1 MTGKRLDGQV
11 ALVTGAGRGI
21 GRAVA
26 LKLAGE
32 GAAVVVS
39 ELDEGPGAETVELI
53 EAAGAAA
60 HLLAGDVTDADFGE
74 RLVDAAL
81 ERFGSVD
88 IVVNNAGA
96 IWNTTML
103 KATDEQWDSMIDL
116 HASATFRI
124 LRAAGRYFR
133 EAAKGDDGGA
143 PRRVVNISSISG
155 LYGAPT
161 EASYSAAKGAVIA
174 LTRTLAKE
182 WGRYGVRVNC
192 VAFGLIDTRLTQAVE
207 SPASIDVKGREMKVG
222 LDPGIRDAISAM
234 TPLGRAGTVEEAA
247 GAVYLFCIP
256 ESDYITGEVL
266 VCSGGLR
273 I

>member
-1 MTGKRLDGQV
+1 MTRLDGQV
-11 ALVTGAGRGI
+11 AVVTGAGRGI

-32 GAAVVVS
+32 GAAVIVS

-53 EAAGAAA
+53 QAGGGEA
-60 HLLAGDVTDADFGE
+60 HLLAGDVTEPDFGE
-74 RLVDAAL
+74 RLVDGAL
-81 ERFGSVD
+81 ERFGRID

-96 IWNTTML
+96 IWNTTIL
-103 KATDEQWDSMIDL
+103 KATDEQWHSMMDL

-133 EAAKGDDGGA
+133 EAAKSADGDV
-143 PRRVVNISSISG
+143 PRRVVNISSVSG
-155 LYGAPT
+155 LYGAAT
-161 EASYSAAKGAVIA
+161 EVSYSAAKGAVIA
-174 LTRTLAKE
+174 LTRSLAKE

-192 VAFGLIDTRLTQAVE
+192 VAFGLIDTRLTQAVD
-207 SPASIDVKGREMKVG
+207 SPVSIDVMGRDMKAG
-222 LDPGIRDAISAM
+222 IDPATRQMIGAL

-247 GAVYLFCIP
+247 GAFYLLCIP

-273 I
+273 M

>member
-1 MTGKRLDGQV
+1 MSRLDGQV

-21 GRAVA
+21 GAAVA

-39 ELDEGPGAETVELI
+39 ELDEQPGAETAELI
-53 EAAGAAA
+53 EGSGGEA
-60 HLLAGDVTDADFGE
+60 HLVVGDVTAPDFGE
-74 RLVDAAL
+74 RLVDEAL
-81 ERFGSVD
+81 KRFGRID

-96 IWNTTML
+96 IWNTTIL
-103 KATDEQWDSMIDL
+103 KATDEQWYSMMDL
-116 HASATFRI
+116 HASAPFRI

-133 EAAKGDDGGA
+133 EAAKSADGDV
-143 PRRVVNISSISG
+143 PRRVVNVSSLSG
-155 LYGAPT
+155 LDGAAT
-161 EASYSAAKGAVIA
+161 EVSYAAAKGAVIA
-174 LTRTLAKE
+174 LTRSLAKE

-192 VAFGLIDTRLTQAVE
+192 VAFGLIDTRLTQAAD
-207 SPASIDVKGREMKVG
+207 SPVSIDVIGREMKAG
-222 LDPGIRDAISAM
+222 IDPATRNMLGSL

-247 GAVYLFCIP
+247 GAVYLLCIP

-273 I
+273 M